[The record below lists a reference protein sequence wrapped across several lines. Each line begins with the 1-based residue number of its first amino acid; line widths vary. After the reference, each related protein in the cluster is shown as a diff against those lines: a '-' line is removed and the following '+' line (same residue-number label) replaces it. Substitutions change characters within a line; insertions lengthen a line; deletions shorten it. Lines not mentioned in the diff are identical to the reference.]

1 MSAST
6 DPGTD
11 VARLAPPPPG
21 TVVWSILSWP
31 ELLADFGWLEGRW
44 APLDGRAHA
53 DAVAAAAST
62 GASNTAHANTRDRH
76 LPDVRGSLLV
86 GLRPGLPR
94 DASKPQPA
102 TAIAETGSLAKATLD
117 PASGVQLATLHA
129 FVIL

>member
-6 DPGTD
+6 DLGTEF
-11 VARLAPPPPG
+11 ARLAPPPPG

-31 ELLADFGWLEGRW
+31 ELLEDFRWLDGRW
-44 APLDGRAHA
+44 APLDGRPRTSPVARR
-53 DAVAAAAST
+53 DATIASDT
-62 GASNTAHANTRDRH
+62 SIANARERP

-117 PASGVQLATLHA
+117 PATGVQLATLHA